1 MLERK
6 NWFLI
11 VAVLI
16 GVAAGFVI
24 RPAVSPGKAEWR
36 VIKAD
41 EGFNNVYYPAYLLNE
56 RTGRVILIGSAAN
69 DKNNDGK
76 NDTWNTYNE
85 VLYEG
90 GAQ

>member
-41 EGFNNVYYPAYLLNE
+41 MGFNNVYYPAYLLNE
-56 RTGRVILIGSAAN
+56 RTGKVLLIGRVVYDN
-69 DKNNDGK
+69 NNDGK
-76 NDTWNTYNE
+76 NDEWTTYNE
-85 VLYEG
+85 VLNEG
-90 GAQ
+90 GEQ

>member
-1 MLERK
+1 MFERK

-11 VAVLI
+11 AAVLI
-16 GVAAGFVI
+16 GVAAGFTI

-41 EGFNNVYYPAYLLNE
+41 EGFHGLYYPAYLLNE
-56 RTGRVILIGSAAN
+56 RTGKVILIGSATYDN
-69 DKNNDGK
+69 NNDGK
-76 NDTWNTYNE
+76 NDTWKTYNE